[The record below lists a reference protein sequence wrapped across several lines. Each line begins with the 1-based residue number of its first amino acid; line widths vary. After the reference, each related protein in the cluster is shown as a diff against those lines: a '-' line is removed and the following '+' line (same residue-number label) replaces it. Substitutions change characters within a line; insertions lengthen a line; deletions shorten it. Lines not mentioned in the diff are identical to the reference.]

1 MSETT
6 PPAADRRRLLQD
18 ALRAVEEMRRKVDAL
33 ERARTEP
40 IAIIGLGCRF
50 PGGADGPEAFWQL
63 LRDGVDAITEVPV
76 ERWTP
81 DAYVEIDPVAA
92 ARMPTQYGGF
102 LKRIDAFDPQFFGIS
117 PREAVS
123 IDPQ

>member
-18 ALRAVEEMRRKVDAL
+18 ALRGIEEMRRKVDAL

-50 PGGADGPEAFWQL
+50 PGGADGPEAYWRL
-63 LRDGVDAITEVPV
+63 LHDGVDAISEVPA
-76 ERWTP
+76 ERWGK
-81 DAYVEIDPVAA
+81 DIYARLDPEAA
-92 ARMPTQYGGF
+92 GRMPTQYG
-102 LKRIDAFDPQFFGIS
+102 S
-117 PREAVS
+117 TSS
-123 IDPQ
+123 IRSSSGSLRVKP